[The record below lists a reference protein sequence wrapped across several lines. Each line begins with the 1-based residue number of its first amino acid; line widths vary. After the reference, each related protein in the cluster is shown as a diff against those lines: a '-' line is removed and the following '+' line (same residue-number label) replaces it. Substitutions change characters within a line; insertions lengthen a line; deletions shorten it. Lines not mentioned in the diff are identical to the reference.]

1 MKLKYGNVKYVV
13 VRILK
18 TFELFEYGVI
28 RTKTKSCSALLSL
41 ILISKCNSNLAGK
54 LKSF

>member
-1 MKLKYGNVKYVV
+1 MKYGNVKYVV